1 MNSATVHNVS
11 RIVNFNCLQRR
22 NKMSTTSYE
31 PNEAYLPAAGVPR
44 KQRPTNSGSRAGN
57 LLGSQPLSRSSVHHG
72 YCVCGRS
79 EDSDDDLITAAQR
92 GDQQAFVELCARH
105 SPLAKKK
112 KILSDRSECRGRG
125 RRTSRTLSLR
135 AYTHL
140 NSFRRVCK
148 FSTWLTTIGM
158 NSALMILRK
167 RRVRR
172 EAYLSGSSPDTE
184 REELPEPVDGS
195 LRPEGIYLKQ
205 QDILLVRREVK
216 KLKSSLRSVVCHYYG
231 SGNARWKRRRKRKRS
246 LWAQQSLVCCEGE
259 SGCVLRLRD
268 MESPSPAIEFD
279 RRSDAPPQS
288 SKCTVED
295 GLLPASNNAGISRSV
310 GSNRG

>member
-1 MNSATVHNVS
+1 
-11 RIVNFNCLQRR
+11 
-22 NKMSTTSYE
+22 MSTTSYE

-57 LLGSQPLSRSSVHHG
+57 LFGSQPLSRASEHQRN
-72 YCVCGRS
+72 CVCGPS
-79 EDSDDDLITAAQR
+79 EVSDDDLITAAQR

-105 SPLAKKK
+105 SPLTKK
-112 KILSDRSECRGRG
+112 KILRIVQNVEDAEDALQD
-125 RRTSRTLSLR
+125 TLMR

-167 RRVRR
+167 RKVRR

-184 REELPEPVDGS
+184 RVELPEPVDRS
-195 LRPEGIYLKQ
+195 LGPEGIYLRQ

-216 KLKSSLRSVVCHYYG
+216 KLKSSLRSVVYHYYG
-231 SGNARWKRRRKRKRS
+231 SECS
-246 LWAQQSLVCCEGE
+246 LEEAAKAEEISLGAAK
-259 SGCVLRLRD
+259 SRLLRGRIRLR
-268 MESPSPAIEFD
+268 
-279 RRSDAPPQS
+279 S
-288 SKCTVED
+288 S
-295 GLLPASNNAGISRSV
+295 LARYGISKSRH
-310 GSNRG
+310 